1 MSREPRID
9 EDALEKS
16 SSADEIAGSWEETP
30 LRALVAEADTAAEA
44 SVADVSAF
52 VIDEDDAERSEL
64 RVVRFPRAA
73 DSAVFW
79 FVRSAR
85 AVPAAGRFPI
95 PRAFSSVSTSPTE
108 SLIDVPSVSR
118 PPTRP
123 DAPCT
128 APSRVPASAETPARA
143 LAAFEDRP
151 SRAPPI

>member
-1 MSREPRID
+1 M
-9 EDALEKS
+9 
-16 SSADEIAGSWEETP
+16 AGSWADTP
-30 LRALVAEADTAAEA
+30 LRALVTEADTAAEA
-44 SVADVSAF
+44 SDADASAFDIDVDVAD
-52 VIDEDDAERSEL
+52 RSEL
-64 RVVRFPRAA
+64 RVVRLLRAV
-73 DSAVFW
+73 DSAAFW
-79 FVRSAR
+79 FVRSVR

-95 PRAFSSVSTSPTE
+95 PRAFRSARTSPTE